1 MQKGAL
7 IGHGRTADVYAWG
20 EDRILKLYQVHMPV
34 HLVEREYNATRA
46 AQAAGIPA
54 PATEQLV
61 EVDGRCGIIF
71 ERLEGLSMLKALGIK
86 PWRIVEMARLL
97 GELHARVHAWPAPP
111 ELPSQTQQIENGI
124 QAAKNLP
131 PEIIE
136 ASLARLAQLPQGNS
150 FCHGD
155 FHPDNVLMTSRGPV
169 IIDWMTGTRGN
180 PLADVCRTLLIF
192 ETTAL
197 PAGSPIHLRL
207 LAKTFSNLIET
218 IYRNRYLQIRPAS
231 RQQIDDWWLPL
242 MAARLREVEE
252 YPKENRLL
260 LTRIHALNSG

>member
-7 IGHGRTADVYAWG
+7 IGHGRTADVFAWG
-20 EDRILKLYQVHMPV
+20 EDRILKLYQAHMPV
-34 HLVEREYNATRA
+34 HLVEQEYRVTRA

-54 PATEQLV
+54 PATELLI

-71 ERLEGLSMLKALGIK
+71 ERLEGPSMLKALAIK

-97 GELHARVHAWPAPP
+97 GELHARVHACPAPP
-111 ELPSQTQQIENGI
+111 DLPSQTQQIENGI

-131 PEIIE
+131 PEVKE
-136 ASLARLAQLPQGNS
+136 ASRAHLAQLPEGSS

-155 FHPDNVLMTSRGPV
+155 FHPDNILLTSRGPV
-169 IIDWMTGTRGN
+169 IIDWMTGTCGN

-192 ETTAL
+192 QTTAL
-197 PAGSPIHLRL
+197 PAGSPIHLRF
-207 LAKTFSNLIET
+207 LARPFVNLIET
-218 IYRNRYLQIRPAS
+218 IYRNRYLQIRPTS
-231 RQQIDDWWLPL
+231 RQQIDAWWLPL
-242 MAARLREVEE
+242 MVARLREVEE

-260 LTRIHALNSG
+260 LTRIHALISG